1 MGLEPTAYG
10 LGSHRSTTELIPHRK
25 VCKTNYY
32 IRKNHYFCKII
43 HSKHTIIRISGKFC
57 PK

>member
-1 MGLEPTAYG
+1 
-10 LGSHRSTTELIPHRK
+10 

-43 HSKHTIIRISGKFC
+43 HSKHTIIRILGKFC
-57 PK
+57 PE